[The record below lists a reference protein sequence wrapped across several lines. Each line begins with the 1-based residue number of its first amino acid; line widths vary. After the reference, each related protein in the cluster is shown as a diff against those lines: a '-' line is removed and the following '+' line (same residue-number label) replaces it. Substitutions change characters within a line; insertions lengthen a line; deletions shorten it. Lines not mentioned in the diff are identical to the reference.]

1 MSIPKGILADDITN
15 AGRGE
20 TLIGNLLAASMLSD
34 AIKTSF
40 GPCGLEKMYVDIMGE
55 SIITKDGGRFL
66 RKIDV
71 EHPSAKVVI
80 DGANTVDNS
89 VGDGTKS
96 SVILVGS
103 LAKNAIELIKLGI
116 SPAVIITGYQRATE
130 LSLETLNEIS
140 ETRNLEKGIFFDLVR
155 TALSSKSM
163 SSLVDDSENLSKII
177 VDAVCSICD
186 LKTNY
191 IEVDDIKIEEKLG
204 SASDT
209 KLVKGVIIDKTI
221 DNSLMPRQISN
232 AKIILIN
239 EELDAVRTKTESEII
254 ITSPEQMS
262 SFLEAEKT
270 EVLRKVKKI
279 AESGANVVFSRK
291 GISDMAQTY
300 FARNGII
307 SLRRVKEN
315 DLFWLEKATGA
326 KICQTI
332 EKISPNEIGTANHV
346 YEKEIGDDKMVFVEG
361 CKKPKSVTIL
371 IRAHSK
377 KYLDEFHRTVLD
389 GIYVLRDFIQNP
401 KIVGGGGAFEAIV
414 ANKIRKVMTSV
425 DGKEQLAME
434 KFADSLEQIPL
445 TLATNAGMDYL
456 STLSALRSKISSSN
470 NGRCEWYGID
480 TNQRKITETFSK
492 KIFEPKIL
500 KEQVIKTTN
509 DVISILLGID
519 DIFMKTPEM
528 FTHTHANGPT
538 HTHKGGSLKHEHH
551 NERLDRL
558 GKEQRGPHHYY

>member
-40 GPCGLEKMYVDIMGE
+40 GPCGLEKMYIDIMGE
-55 SIITKDGGRFL
+55 SIITKDGGTFL

-377 KYLDEFHRTVLD
+377 KYLDEFHRTILD

-480 TNQRKITETFSK
+480 TNQRKITKTFSK

>member
-1 MSIPKGILADDITN
+1 LSIPKGILADDITN

-40 GPCGLEKMYVDIMGE
+40 GPCGLEKMYIDIMGE
-55 SIITKDGGRFL
+55 SIITKDGGTFL

-346 YEKEIGDDKMVFVEG
+346 YEKKIGDDKMVFVEG

-377 KYLDEFHRTVLD
+377 KYLDEFHRTILD

-425 DGKEQLAME
+425 DGKEQLAMA

-528 FTHTHANGPT
+528 FTHTHANGTT

>member
-1 MSIPKGILADDITN
+1 MSITKDILADDVTN
-15 AGRGE
+15 AGRSE

-40 GPCGLEKMYVDIMGE
+40 GPCGLEKMYIDIMGE
-55 SIITKDGGRFL
+55 STITKDGATFL

-80 DGANTVDNS
+80 DGANTVDNN

-116 SPAVIITGYQRATE
+116 SPAVIVTGYQHAAK
-130 LSLETLNEIS
+130 LSLEILNEIS

-177 VDAVCSICD
+177 VDAVCSVCN

-221 DNSLMPRQISN
+221 DSHLMPRQISN

-239 EELDAVRTKTESEII
+239 EELDAVRTKTESEIV

-262 SFLEAEKT
+262 LFLEAEKID
-270 EVLRKVKKI
+270 VLRKIKKI

-291 GISDMAQTY
+291 GISAIAQTY
-300 FARNGII
+300 FTRNGII

-315 DLFWLEKATGA
+315 DLSWLEKATGA

-377 KYLDEFHRTVLD
+377 KYLDEFHRTILD

-401 KIVGGGGAFEAIV
+401 KIVGGGGAFEASA
-414 ANKIRKVMTSV
+414 ANKIRKVMNSV

-434 KFADSLEQIPL
+434 KFADALEQIPL

-500 KEQVIKTTN
+500 KEQIIKTTN

-528 FTHTHANGPT
+528 FTHTHANGNT

-551 NERLDRL
+551 NEKLDRL
-558 GKEQRGPHHYY
+558 GKEQRGSHHYY

>member
-40 GPCGLEKMYVDIMGE
+40 GPCGLEKMYIDIMGE
-55 SIITKDGGRFL
+55 SIITKDGGTFL

-326 KICQTI
+326 KICQTV

-377 KYLDEFHRTVLD
+377 KYLDEFHRTILD

-425 DGKEQLAME
+425 DGKEQLAMA

-528 FTHTHANGPT
+528 FTHTHANGTT

>member
-1 MSIPKGILADDITN
+1 MSIPKDILANDVTN
-15 AGRGE
+15 AGRNE

-40 GPCGLEKMYVDIMGE
+40 GPCGLEKMYIDIMGE
-55 SIITKDGGRFL
+55 SIITKDGGTFL

-291 GISDMAQTY
+291 GISAIAQTY
-300 FARNGII
+300 FTRNGII

-315 DLFWLEKATGA
+315 DLSWLEKATGA

-377 KYLDEFHRTVLD
+377 KYLDEFHRTILD

-528 FTHTHANGPT
+528 FTHTHANGTT

>member
-40 GPCGLEKMYVDIMGE
+40 GPCGLEKMYIDIMGE
-55 SIITKDGGRFL
+55 SIITKDGGTFL

-116 SPAVIITGYQRATE
+116 SPAVIVTGYQRAAK
-130 LSLETLNEIS
+130 LSLEILNEIS

-177 VDAVCSICD
+177 VDAVCSVCN

-221 DNSLMPRQISN
+221 DSHLMPRQISN

-239 EELDAVRTKTESEII
+239 EELDAVRTKTESEIV

-262 SFLEAEKT
+262 LFLEAEKID
-270 EVLRKVKKI
+270 VLRKIKKI

-291 GISDMAQTY
+291 GISAIAQTY
-300 FARNGII
+300 FTRNGII

-315 DLFWLEKATGA
+315 DLSWLEKATGA

-377 KYLDEFHRTVLD
+377 KYLDEFHRTILD

-401 KIVGGGGAFEAIV
+401 KIVGGGGAFEAIA

-434 KFADSLEQIPL
+434 KFADALEQIPL

-528 FTHTHANGPT
+528 FTHTHANGNT

-551 NERLDRL
+551 NEKLDRL
-558 GKEQRGPHHYY
+558 GKEQRGSHHYY

>member
-15 AGRGE
+15 TGRNE
-20 TLIGNLLAASMLSD
+20 TLIGNLIAASMISD

-40 GPCGLEKMYVDIMGE
+40 GPAGFEKMYIDIMGE
-55 SIITKDGGRFL
+55 STITKDGGTFL

-80 DGANTVDNS
+80 DGANSVDKN

-103 LAKNAIELIKLGI
+103 LAKNAIELIKSGI
-116 SPAVIITGYQRATE
+116 SPHVIVNGYQQAAE
-130 LSLETLNEIS
+130 LSLEILNEIS
-140 ETRNLEKGIFFDLVR
+140 ETRNLEKGVFFDLVR

-163 SSLVDDSENLSKII
+163 PFLVDNSENLSRII
-177 VDAVCSICD
+177 VDAVCCVCD
-186 LKTNY
+186 FKTNY

-209 KLVKGVIIDKTI
+209 NLVRGVIIDKTI
-221 DNSLMPRQISN
+221 DNGLMPRQISN
-232 AKIILIN
+232 AKIILLN
-239 EELDAVRTKTESEII
+239 EELDTVRTKTESEII

-262 SFLEAEKT
+262 LFLGKEQT
-270 EVLRKVKKI
+270 EVMRKVKNI

-291 GISDMAQTY
+291 GISDVAQSY

-332 EKISPNEIGTANHV
+332 EKISPNEIGNANQV
-346 YEKEIGDDKMVFVEG
+346 YEKQIGDDKMVFVEG

-371 IRAHSK
+371 IRANSK

-425 DGKEQLAME
+425 EGREQLAME

-445 TLATNAGMDYL
+445 TLATNAGMNYL

-470 NGRCEWYGID
+470 NGRCRWYGID

-492 KIFEPKIL
+492 KILEPKIV
-500 KEQVIKTTN
+500 KEQVIKTVN
-509 DVISILLGID
+509 DVISILLEID
-519 DIFMKTPEM
+519 DIFMKTPAM
-528 FTHTHANGPT
+528 FTHTHTNGMT

-551 NERLDRL
+551 NEKLDRL
-558 GKEQRGPHHYY
+558 GKEQRGSHHYY

>member
-1 MSIPKGILADDITN
+1 MSIPKDILANDVTN
-15 AGRGE
+15 AGRNE

-40 GPCGLEKMYVDIMGE
+40 GPCGLEKMYIDIMGE
-55 SIITKDGGRFL
+55 SIITKDGGTFL

-377 KYLDEFHRTVLD
+377 KYLDEFHRTILD

-528 FTHTHANGPT
+528 FTHTHANGTT

>member
-1 MSIPKGILADDITN
+1 MSITKDILADDVTN
-15 AGRGE
+15 AGRSE

-40 GPCGLEKMYVDIMGE
+40 GPCGLEKMYIDIMGE
-55 SIITKDGGRFL
+55 STITKDGATFL

-80 DGANTVDNS
+80 DGANTVDNN

-116 SPAVIITGYQRATE
+116 SPAVIVTGYQRAAK
-130 LSLETLNEIS
+130 LSLEILNEIS

-177 VDAVCSICD
+177 VDAVCSVCN

-221 DNSLMPRQISN
+221 DSHLMPRQISN

-291 GISDMAQTY
+291 GISAIAQTY
-300 FARNGII
+300 FTRNGII

-315 DLFWLEKATGA
+315 DLSWLEKATGA

-377 KYLDEFHRTVLD
+377 KYLDEFHRTILD

-401 KIVGGGGAFEAIV
+401 KIVGGGGAFEAIA

-434 KFADSLEQIPL
+434 KFADALEQIPL

-500 KEQVIKTTN
+500 KEQIIKTTN

-528 FTHTHANGPT
+528 FTHTHANGNT

-551 NERLDRL
+551 NEKLDRL
-558 GKEQRGPHHYY
+558 GKEQRGSHHYY

>member
-1 MSIPKGILADDITN
+1 MSITKDILADDVTN
-15 AGRGE
+15 AGRSE

-40 GPCGLEKMYVDIMGE
+40 GPCGLEKMYIDIMGE
-55 SIITKDGGRFL
+55 STITKDGATFL

-80 DGANTVDNS
+80 DGANTVDNN

-116 SPAVIITGYQRATE
+116 SPAVIVTGYQRAAK
-130 LSLETLNEIS
+130 LSLEILNEIS

-377 KYLDEFHRTVLD
+377 KYLDEFHRTILD

-528 FTHTHANGPT
+528 FTHTHANGTT

>member
-1 MSIPKGILADDITN
+1 MSITKDILADDVTN
-15 AGRGE
+15 AGRSE

-40 GPCGLEKMYVDIMGE
+40 GPCGLEKMYIDIMGE
-55 SIITKDGGRFL
+55 STITKDGATFL

-80 DGANTVDNS
+80 DGANTVDNN

-116 SPAVIITGYQRATE
+116 SPAVIVTGYQRAAK
-130 LSLETLNEIS
+130 LSLEILNEIS

-177 VDAVCSICD
+177 VDAVCSVCN

-221 DNSLMPRQISN
+221 DSHLMPRQISN

-239 EELDAVRTKTESEII
+239 EELDAVRTKTESEIV

-262 SFLEAEKT
+262 LFLEAEKID
-270 EVLRKVKKI
+270 VLRKIKKI

-291 GISDMAQTY
+291 GISAIAQTY
-300 FARNGII
+300 FTRNGII

-315 DLFWLEKATGA
+315 DLSWLEKATGA

-377 KYLDEFHRTVLD
+377 KYLDEFHRTILD

-401 KIVGGGGAFEAIV
+401 KIVGGGGAFEAIA

-434 KFADSLEQIPL
+434 KFADALEQIPL

-500 KEQVIKTTN
+500 KEQIIKTTN

-528 FTHTHANGPT
+528 FTHTHANGNT

-551 NERLDRL
+551 NEKLDRL
-558 GKEQRGPHHYY
+558 GKEQRGSHHYY

>member
-1 MSIPKGILADDITN
+1 LSIPKGILADDITN

-40 GPCGLEKMYVDIMGE
+40 GPCGLEKMYIDIMGE
-55 SIITKDGGRFL
+55 SIITKDGGTFL

-377 KYLDEFHRTVLD
+377 KYLDEFHRTILD

-528 FTHTHANGPT
+528 FTHTHTNGMT

-551 NERLDRL
+551 NEKLDRL
-558 GKEQRGPHHYY
+558 GKEQRGSHHYY

>member
-1 MSIPKGILADDITN
+1 LSIPKGILADDITN

-40 GPCGLEKMYVDIMGE
+40 GPCGLEKMYIDIMGE
-55 SIITKDGGRFL
+55 SIITKDGGTFL

-116 SPAVIITGYQRATE
+116 SPAVIVTGYQRATE

-528 FTHTHANGPT
+528 FTHTHANGTT

>member
-1 MSIPKGILADDITN
+1 MSITKDILADDITN
-15 AGRGE
+15 VGRSE
-20 TLIGNLLAASMLSD
+20 TLIGNLLAASMISD

-40 GPCGLEKMYVDIMGE
+40 GPCGLEKMYIDIMGE
-55 SIITKDGGRFL
+55 SIITKDGGTFL

-116 SPAVIITGYQRATE
+116 SPAVIVTGYQRATE

-401 KIVGGGGAFEAIV
+401 KIVGGGGAFEAIA

-528 FTHTHANGPT
+528 FTHTHANGTT

>member
-1 MSIPKGILADDITN
+1 LSIPKGILADDITN

-40 GPCGLEKMYVDIMGE
+40 GPCGLEKMYIDIMGE
-55 SIITKDGGRFL
+55 STITKDGATFL

-80 DGANTVDNS
+80 DGANTVDNN

-116 SPAVIITGYQRATE
+116 SPAVIVTGYQRATE

-377 KYLDEFHRTVLD
+377 KYLDEFHRTILD

-401 KIVGGGGAFEAIV
+401 KIVGGGGAFEAIA

-528 FTHTHANGPT
+528 FTHTHANGTT

>member
-40 GPCGLEKMYVDIMGE
+40 GPCGLEKMYIDIMGE
-55 SIITKDGGRFL
+55 SIITKDGGTFL

-377 KYLDEFHRTVLD
+377 KYLDEFHRTILD

-456 STLSALRSKISSSN
+456 STLTALRSKISSSN

>member
-15 AGRGE
+15 AGRNE

-40 GPCGLEKMYVDIMGE
+40 GPCGLEKMYIDIMGE
-55 SIITKDGGRFL
+55 SIITKDGGTFL

-116 SPAVIITGYQRATE
+116 SPAVIVTGYQRATE

-377 KYLDEFHRTVLD
+377 KYLDEFHRTILD

-528 FTHTHANGPT
+528 FTHTHANGTT

>member
-40 GPCGLEKMYVDIMGE
+40 GPCGLEKMYIDIMGE
-55 SIITKDGGRFL
+55 SIITKDGGTFL

-116 SPAVIITGYQRATE
+116 SPAVIVTGYQRATE

-221 DNSLMPRQISN
+221 DSRLMPRQISN

-377 KYLDEFHRTVLD
+377 KYLDEFHRTILD

-528 FTHTHANGPT
+528 FTHTHANGTT

>member
-1 MSIPKGILADDITN
+1 LSIPKGILADDITN

-40 GPCGLEKMYVDIMGE
+40 GPCGLEKMYIDIMGE
-55 SIITKDGGRFL
+55 SIITKDGGTFL

-377 KYLDEFHRTVLD
+377 KYLDEFHRTILD

-425 DGKEQLAME
+425 DGKEQLAMA

-470 NGRCEWYGID
+470 NVRCEWYGID

>member
-1 MSIPKGILADDITN
+1 MSIPKDILADDITN
-15 AGRGE
+15 AGRSE
-20 TLIGNLLAASMLSD
+20 TLIGNLLAATMISD

-40 GPCGLEKMYVDIMGE
+40 GPCGLEKMYIDIMGE
-55 SIITKDGGRFL
+55 STITKDGATFL

-80 DGANTVDNS
+80 DGANTVDNN

-116 SPAVIITGYQRATE
+116 SPAVIVTGYQRAAK
-130 LSLETLNEIS
+130 LSLEILNEIS

-177 VDAVCSICD
+177 VDAVCSVCN

-221 DNSLMPRQISN
+221 DSHLMPRQISN

-291 GISDMAQTY
+291 GISAIAQTY
-300 FARNGII
+300 FTRNGII

-315 DLFWLEKATGA
+315 DLSWLEKATGA

-377 KYLDEFHRTVLD
+377 KYLDEFHRTILD

-401 KIVGGGGAFEAIV
+401 KIVGGGGAFEAIA
-414 ANKIRKVMTSV
+414 ANKIRKVMNSV

-470 NGRCEWYGID
+470 NGVCEWYGID

-500 KEQVIKTTN
+500 KEQIIKTTN

-528 FTHTHANGPT
+528 FTHTHANGNT

-551 NERLDRL
+551 NEKLDRL
-558 GKEQRGPHHYY
+558 GKEQRGSHHYY

>member
-1 MSIPKGILADDITN
+1 MSIPKGILADDVTN
-15 AGRGE
+15 AGRNE

-40 GPCGLEKMYVDIMGE
+40 GPCGLEKMYIDIMGE
-55 SIITKDGGRFL
+55 SIITKDGGTFL

-377 KYLDEFHRTVLD
+377 KYLDEFHRTILD

-425 DGKEQLAME
+425 DGKEQLAMA

>member
-40 GPCGLEKMYVDIMGE
+40 GPCGLEKMYIDIMGE
-55 SIITKDGGRFL
+55 SIITKDGGTFL

-377 KYLDEFHRTVLD
+377 KYLDEFHRTILD

-425 DGKEQLAME
+425 DGKEQLAMA

-528 FTHTHANGPT
+528 FTHTHANGTT

>member
-40 GPCGLEKMYVDIMGE
+40 GPCGLEKMYIDIMGE
-55 SIITKDGGRFL
+55 SIITKDGGTFL

-528 FTHTHANGPT
+528 FTHTHANGTT

>member
-1 MSIPKGILADDITN
+1 MSIPKDILANDVTN
-15 AGRGE
+15 AGRNE

-40 GPCGLEKMYVDIMGE
+40 GPCGLEKMYIDIMGE
-55 SIITKDGGRFL
+55 SIITKDGGTFL

-346 YEKEIGDDKMVFVEG
+346 YEKKIGDDKMVFVEG

-377 KYLDEFHRTVLD
+377 KYLDEFHRTILD

-528 FTHTHANGPT
+528 FTHTHANGTT

>member
-1 MSIPKGILADDITN
+1 LSIPKGILADDITN
-15 AGRGE
+15 AGRNE

-40 GPCGLEKMYVDIMGE
+40 GPCGLEKMYIDIMGE
-55 SIITKDGGRFL
+55 SIITKDGGTFL

-377 KYLDEFHRTVLD
+377 KYLDEFHRTILD

-528 FTHTHANGPT
+528 FTHTHANGTT

>member
-40 GPCGLEKMYVDIMGE
+40 GPCGLEKMYIDIMGE
-55 SIITKDGGRFL
+55 SIITKDGGTFL

-377 KYLDEFHRTVLD
+377 KYLDEFHRTILD

-456 STLSALRSKISSSN
+456 STLTALRSKISSSN

-528 FTHTHANGPT
+528 FTHTHANGTT

>member
-1 MSIPKGILADDITN
+1 MSITKDILADDVTN
-15 AGRGE
+15 AGRSE

-40 GPCGLEKMYVDIMGE
+40 GPCGLEKMYIDIMGE
-55 SIITKDGGRFL
+55 STITKDGATFL

-71 EHPSAKVVI
+71 EHPSTKVII
-80 DGANTVDNS
+80 DGANTVDNN

-116 SPAVIITGYQRATE
+116 SPAVIVTGYQRAAK
-130 LSLETLNEIS
+130 LSLEILNEIS

-221 DNSLMPRQISN
+221 DSHLMPRQISN

-262 SFLEAEKT
+262 LFLEAEKND
-270 EVLRKVKKI
+270 VLRKVKKI
-279 AESGANVVFSRK
+279 AKSGANVVFSRK
-291 GISDMAQTY
+291 GISAIAQTY
-300 FARNGII
+300 FTRNGII

-315 DLFWLEKATGA
+315 DLSWLEKATGA

-377 KYLDEFHRTVLD
+377 KYLDEFHRTILD

-401 KIVGGGGAFEAIV
+401 KIVGGGGAFEAIA

-500 KEQVIKTTN
+500 KEQIIKTTN

-528 FTHTHANGPT
+528 FTHTHANGNT

-551 NERLDRL
+551 NEKLDRL
-558 GKEQRGPHHYY
+558 GKEQRGSHHYY

>member
-40 GPCGLEKMYVDIMGE
+40 GPCGLEKMYIDIMGE
-55 SIITKDGGRFL
+55 SIITKDGGTFL

-377 KYLDEFHRTVLD
+377 KYLDEFHRTILD

-500 KEQVIKTTN
+500 KEQIIKTTN
-509 DVISILLGID
+509 DVISILLEID

-528 FTHTHANGPT
+528 FTHTHANGNT

-551 NERLDRL
+551 NEKLDRL
-558 GKEQRGPHHYY
+558 GKEQRGSHHYY

>member
-15 AGRGE
+15 AGRNE

-40 GPCGLEKMYVDIMGE
+40 GPCGLEKMYIDIMGE
-55 SIITKDGGRFL
+55 SIITKDGGTFL

-116 SPAVIITGYQRATE
+116 SPAVIITGYQRAAK
-130 LSLETLNEIS
+130 LSLEILNEIS

-377 KYLDEFHRTVLD
+377 KYLDEFHRTILD

-528 FTHTHANGPT
+528 FTHTHANGTT

>member
-40 GPCGLEKMYVDIMGE
+40 GPCGLEKMYIDIMGE
-55 SIITKDGGRFL
+55 SIITKDGGTFL

-509 DVISILLGID
+509 DVIAILFGID
-519 DIFMKTPEM
+519 HIFMQTPAL
-528 FTHTHANGPT
+528 FTLTHANGTTLP
-538 HTHKGGSLKHEHH
+538 H
-551 NERLDRL
+551 NE
-558 GKEQRGPHHYY
+558 

>member
-34 AIKTSF
+34 AIKTSC
-40 GPCGLEKMYVDIMGE
+40 GPCGLEKMYIDIMGE
-55 SIITKDGGRFL
+55 SIITKDGGTFL

-377 KYLDEFHRTVLD
+377 KYLDEFHRTILD

>member
-1 MSIPKGILADDITN
+1 MSIPKDILADDITN
-15 AGRGE
+15 AGRNE

-40 GPCGLEKMYVDIMGE
+40 GPCGLEKMYIDIMGE
-55 SIITKDGGRFL
+55 SIITKDGGTFL

-116 SPAVIITGYQRATE
+116 SPAVIVTGYQRATE

-232 AKIILIN
+232 AKIILIS

-377 KYLDEFHRTVLD
+377 KYLDEFHRTILD

-528 FTHTHANGPT
+528 FTHTHANGTT

>member
-40 GPCGLEKMYVDIMGE
+40 GPCGLEKMYIDIMGE
-55 SIITKDGGRFL
+55 SIITKDGGTFL

-116 SPAVIITGYQRATE
+116 SPAVIVTGYQRAAK
-130 LSLETLNEIS
+130 LSLEILNEIS

-377 KYLDEFHRTVLD
+377 KYLDEFHRTILD

-500 KEQVIKTTN
+500 KEQIIKTTN

-528 FTHTHANGPT
+528 FTHTHANGNT

-551 NERLDRL
+551 NEKLDRL
-558 GKEQRGPHHYY
+558 GKEQRGSHHYY

>member
-1 MSIPKGILADDITN
+1 MSIPKDILANDVTN
-15 AGRGE
+15 AGRNE

-40 GPCGLEKMYVDIMGE
+40 GPCGLEKMYIDIMGE
-55 SIITKDGGRFL
+55 SIITKDGGTFL

-221 DNSLMPRQISN
+221 DNSLMPKQISN

-291 GISDMAQTY
+291 GISDMAQNY

-377 KYLDEFHRTVLD
+377 KYLDEFHRTILD

-425 DGKEQLAME
+425 DGKEQLAMG

-528 FTHTHANGPT
+528 FTHTHANGTT

>member
-15 AGRGE
+15 AGRNE

-40 GPCGLEKMYVDIMGE
+40 GPCGLEKMYIDIMGE
-55 SIITKDGGRFL
+55 SIITKDGGTFL

-315 DLFWLEKATGA
+315 DLSWLEKATGA

-377 KYLDEFHRTVLD
+377 KYLDEFHRTILD

-425 DGKEQLAME
+425 DGKEQLAMA

>member
-1 MSIPKGILADDITN
+1 MSIPKDILADDVTN
-15 AGRGE
+15 AGRSE

-40 GPCGLEKMYVDIMGE
+40 GPCGLEKMYIDIMGE
-55 SIITKDGGRFL
+55 SIITKDGGTFL

-96 SVILVGS
+96 SVILEGS

-116 SPAVIITGYQRATE
+116 SPAVIVTGYQRAAK
-130 LSLETLNEIS
+130 LSLEILNEIS

-177 VDAVCSICD
+177 VDAVCSVCN

-221 DNSLMPRQISN
+221 DSHLMPRQISN

-239 EELDAVRTKTESEII
+239 EELDAVRTKTESEIV

-262 SFLEAEKT
+262 LFLEAEKID
-270 EVLRKVKKI
+270 VLRKIKKI

-291 GISDMAQTY
+291 GISAIAQTY
-300 FARNGII
+300 FTRNGII

-315 DLFWLEKATGA
+315 DLSWLEKATGA

-377 KYLDEFHRTVLD
+377 KYLDEFHRTILD

-401 KIVGGGGAFEAIV
+401 KIVGGGGAFEAIA

-434 KFADSLEQIPL
+434 KFADALEQIPL

-500 KEQVIKTTN
+500 KEQIIKTTN

-528 FTHTHANGPT
+528 FTHTHANGNT

-551 NERLDRL
+551 NEKLDRL
-558 GKEQRGPHHYY
+558 GKEQRGSHHYY

>member
-1 MSIPKGILADDITN
+1 LSIPKGILADDITN

-40 GPCGLEKMYVDIMGE
+40 GPCGLEKMYIDIMGE
-55 SIITKDGGRFL
+55 SIITKDGGTFL

-130 LSLETLNEIS
+130 LSLETLNKIS

-177 VDAVCSICD
+177 VDAVCSVCD

-377 KYLDEFHRTVLD
+377 KYLDEFHRTILD

-528 FTHTHANGPT
+528 FTHTHANGTT

>member
-1 MSIPKGILADDITN
+1 MSIPKDILADDITN
-15 AGRGE
+15 AGRSE
-20 TLIGNLLAASMLSD
+20 TLIGNLLAATMISD

-40 GPCGLEKMYVDIMGE
+40 GPCGLEKMYIDIMGE
-55 SIITKDGGRFL
+55 STITKDGATFL

-80 DGANTVDNS
+80 DGANTVDNN

-116 SPAVIITGYQRATE
+116 SPAVIVTGYQRAAK
-130 LSLETLNEIS
+130 LSLEILNEIS

-177 VDAVCSICD
+177 VDAVCSVCN

-221 DNSLMPRQISN
+221 DSHLMPRQISN

-239 EELDAVRTKTESEII
+239 EELDAVRTKTESEIV

-262 SFLEAEKT
+262 LFLEAEKID
-270 EVLRKVKKI
+270 VLRKIKKI

-291 GISDMAQTY
+291 GISAIAQTY
-300 FARNGII
+300 FTRNGII

-315 DLFWLEKATGA
+315 DLSWLEKATGA

-377 KYLDEFHRTVLD
+377 KYLDEFHRTILD

-401 KIVGGGGAFEAIV
+401 KIVGGGGAFEAIA

-500 KEQVIKTTN
+500 KEQIIKTTN

-528 FTHTHANGPT
+528 FTHTHANGNT

-551 NERLDRL
+551 NEKLDRL
-558 GKEQRGPHHYY
+558 GKEQRGSHHYY